1 MPKKKAYV
9 RLTEQGKVMPGS
21 MIVSKSN
28 GVPKNGPYK
37 EIITNLCCGDT
48 PFSVTSTKQKAWV
61 CYDGNGEII
70 PGSLVVGPT
79 YPQDRRNWREV
90 KTGSGFS
97 NPGKISI
104 GNLSGTADAFF
115 ISAGGNL
122 IAFVGQIFILPNNCN
137 LNNIIIRVN
146 KNGNPVFNIQYVIY
160 KVVNGVPTDIVM
172 GTSNKVSS
180 SSLLSSTGGTA
191 QFDFSNLYLP
201 AGEYLFISE
210 YVDVVTHNENNGL
223 TFDLITPSV
232 YSGGSTGY
240 TYTPNSGSTIT
251 LFSDYDLISEINYL
265 S

>member
-37 EIITNLCCGDT
+37 QIITNLCCGDT

-79 YPQDRRNWREV
+79 YPQDRRNWREI
-90 KTGSGFS
+90 KFGYS

-104 GNLSGTADAFF
+104 GTLSGSYQVSFNSFGIENAYF
-115 ISAGGNL
+115 
-122 IAFVGQIFILPNNCN
+122 GQTFTILQNCS
-137 LNNIIIRVN
+137 LENIIIRSW
-146 KNGNPVFNIQYVIY
+146 KNLNPVFNMQLVIY
-160 KVVNGVPTDIVM
+160 KIINGTPTDTII
-172 GTSNKVSS
+172 GTSNKVSTTTIPN
-180 SSLLSSTGGTA
+180 LLDTTVT
-191 QFDFSNLYLP
+191 FTFENVNLP
-201 AGEYLFISE
+201 AGKYLFISK
-210 YVDVVTHNENNGL
+210 YTDVVTHNGSNYLNFL
-223 TFDLITPSV
+223 CNSPSL
-232 YSGGSTGY
+232 YSGESAVLT
-240 TYTPNSGSTIT
+240 TTPNSASTVT
-251 LFSDYDLISEINYL
+251 LYPEYSFKSEINYL